1 MDFMLNHLFPIST
14 NTQSELRKSN
24 RGRISSGQKKKEKS
38 NDSPKNMIIMAVW
51 AEYGPEPILC
61 TQQFTESA
69 VGDTANGYY
78 TL

>member
-1 MDFMLNHLFPIST
+1 
-14 NTQSELRKSN
+14 
-24 RGRISSGQKKKEKS
+24 
-38 NDSPKNMIIMAVW
+38 MAVW